1 MCAEHPEADA
11 GERDGPQRVSAGH
24 VQEEVT
30 QLLNSMSIMSTIRFG
45 FVSPQHYYTRG
56 FFLSFKYIEIIVHL
70 LFDRV

>member
-30 QLLNSMSIMSTIRFG
+30 QLLNSMAIMSNIRFG
-45 FVSPQHYYTRG
+45 FVSPQHYYTCAFLC
-56 FFLSFKYIEIIVHL
+56 FFF
-70 LFDRV
+70 